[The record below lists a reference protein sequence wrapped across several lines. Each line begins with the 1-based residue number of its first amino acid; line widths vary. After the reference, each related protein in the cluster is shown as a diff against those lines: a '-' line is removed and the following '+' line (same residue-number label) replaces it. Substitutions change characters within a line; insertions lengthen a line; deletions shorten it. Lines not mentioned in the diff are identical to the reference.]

1 MTETIERLTAAHA
14 ALAGAVVSGRE
25 VLELTDADI
34 LDATARAEALARHV
48 ATIQARLAGDLARR
62 SHRDLGNSGLAAT
75 LGHLNP
81 AALLHSLTRTSFT
94 EAARLIRVGL
104 ALNHADTHCQSVTG
118 DASAG
123 REGEAE
129 TAQSVPV
136 GGAGDTDVAVEAG
149 PSGSTDAGSAAAA
162 NSAAT
167 ATATSESFQPI
178 LAAVATG
185 ELGIDAADRV
195 IRTLGTVA
203 AEVDPLVLRQAT
215 ATLAREAVQSTT
227 DQVGALARGLR
238 DTLDRAGV
246 PGREEQLRAK
256 RYLRRSRVVDGLRRV
271 SLLLDPES
279 DVILTGAIDAAM
291 SPRLGGPRFTD
302 PAAVDRSA
310 ALVGD
315 TRTNDQL
322 ALDTLVDLVRLG
334 IDRDDGTL
342 LSATKLAVRVT
353 ISLSDLQA
361 AAPTSRFDAIDP
373 ACTGAVGAVG
383 AVAEADAVGR
393 NGVNPGVAWLEGSTE
408 LVSAATARRYLCE
421 QGALP
426 VILGGASQ
434 PLDLGTTRRLFSA
447 AQRVCLAVRDGGCRW
462 PGCDRPPSWCESHHI
477 NHYSTGGKT
486 NVADGMLLCRRHH
499 LILHNNGWQITRDRT
514 EYRLWPP
521 PNVDSARKPIT
532 LPTKSPLR
540 V

>member
-1 MTETIERLTAAHA
+1 M
-14 ALAGAVVSGRE
+14 
-25 VLELTDADI
+25 
-34 LDATARAEALARHV
+34 
-48 ATIQARLAGDLARR
+48 
-62 SHRDLGNSGLAAT
+62 
-75 LGHLNP
+75 
-81 AALLHSLTRTSFT
+81 
-94 EAARLIRVGL
+94 
-104 ALNHADTHCQSVTG
+104 
-118 DASAG
+118 
-123 REGEAE
+123 
-129 TAQSVPV
+129 
-136 GGAGDTDVAVEAG
+136 
-149 PSGSTDAGSAAAA
+149 
-162 NSAAT
+162 
-167 ATATSESFQPI
+167 
-178 LAAVATG
+178 
-185 ELGIDAADRV
+185 
-195 IRTLGTVA
+195 RTLGTVA
-203 AEVDPLVLRQAT
+203 AEIDPLVLRQAT

-256 RYLRRSRVVDGLRRV
+256 RYLRKSRVVDGLRRV

-310 ALVGD
+310 ALARD

-334 IDRDDGTL
+334 VDRDDGTL
-342 LSATKLAVRVT
+342 LSATKPAVRVT

-361 AAPTSRFDAIDP
+361 S
-373 ACTGAVGAVG
+373 GAGADTVGAG
-383 AVAEADAVGR
+383 TGADAVGG

-421 QGALP
+421 QGALL

-477 NHYSTGGKT
+477 DHYSTGGKT

-521 PNVDSARKPIT
+521 PNVDPAQNPIA